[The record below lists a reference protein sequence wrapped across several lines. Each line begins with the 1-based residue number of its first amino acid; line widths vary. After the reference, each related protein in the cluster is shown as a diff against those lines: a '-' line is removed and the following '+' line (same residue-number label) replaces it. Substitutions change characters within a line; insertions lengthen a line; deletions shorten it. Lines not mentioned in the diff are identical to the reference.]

1 MNYRDMEEIILK
13 PWIDTDGI
21 MKLAECGKNTAIKIR
36 TDIEKSIIDSGLKV
50 PIARKKKIPTRLVL
64 EYLGLDTDYII
75 QMANYV

>member
-1 MNYRDMEEIILK
+1 MEEIILK

-36 TDIEKSIIDSGLKV
+36 TDIEKNIIDSGLRV

>member
-1 MNYRDMEEIILK
+1 MNYKDIKEIILK

-36 TDIEKSIIDSGLKV
+36 TDIEKNIIDSGLRV